1 MQSAQSVRGEVLS
14 ISHLKY
20 STRYE
25 NASTKT
31 IDQYA
36 GGTGLSFENLGKAW
50 SRGGIVG
57 REERPRDRSCHP
69 RPPLQRPHQVT
80 KPPPKLP
87 ASLCS
92 EILPVIFLLYF
103 PMQSAMLCPS
113 YPALLFLH
121 ALFCNA
127 LRCQAMGCTQVL
139 PNRPHQPRLPQ
150 QQSTTYH
157 LPPDLFLAAS
167 TYI

>member
-1 MQSAQSVRGEVLS
+1 MGGRSDR
-14 ISHLKY
+14 
-20 STRYE
+20 
-25 NASTKT
+25 
-31 IDQYA
+31 
-36 GGTGLSFENLGKAW
+36 GTGLATHALLYNALTKSPSPHPNCLL
-50 SRGGIVG
+50 
-57 REERPRDRSCHP
+57 RSAL
-69 RPPLQRPHQVT
+69 RFYL
-80 KPPPKLP
+80 LF
-87 ASLCS
+87 
-92 EILPVIFLLYF
+92 FLLFF

-121 ALFCNA
+121 ALFCNT

-167 TYI
+167 TYIDPTQVFACFCDKQSKSGDQIWMLPETATPALVFVLMGKI